1 MTIRKP
7 LISIL
12 CPCFNHEKY
21 VEYFLDSIL
30 SQDYDNF
37 EIVIVDDCSTDSTVE
52 KIKKYYDKR
61 INLICNKVNMGV
73 NAALNIAFEH
83 SKGEYLI
90 FIASDDLMKQDY
102 LTKVAKIFTNSIETG
117 VIYSSLT
124 VIDENNNVSKQ
135 PDWVI
140 LKERNKFEILSDLF
154 YSWNVLFSPGM
165 AVKREIFQKIYP
177 LDLSLVQ
184 HQDYFM
190 HINLLLETEP
200 KILTEP
206 YILYRQAS
214 NHNSLSSRTISATAR
229 EKIEMFRLM
238 NSFLKIDNLEILQ
251 KILKNPE
258 IELTDKNLI
267 PYYIALSALKS
278 QNLQKREWGYLTL
291 MEFISKKENFLLLNS
306 KLGFNF
312 AKYLS
317 FSKYLYNNTRDRYM
331 IKYKKYKKLFNIFL
345 VLFILLS
352 VLLIWF
358 IAYVIF

>member
-1 MTIRKP
+1 MKDKKP

-37 EIVIVDDCSTDSTVE
+37 EIIIVDDCSNDSTVE
-52 KIKKYYDKR
+52 KIKKYNDKR

-73 NAALNIAFEH
+73 NAALNIAFEY

-90 FIASDDLMKQDY
+90 FIASDDMMKQGY
-102 LTKVAKIFTNSIETG
+102 LTKVAETFLNSVETG
-117 VIYSSLT
+117 VIYSSLMI
-124 VIDENNNVSKQ
+124 IDEKNNVSKQ
-135 PDWVI
+135 PDWAI

-154 YSWNVLFSPGM
+154 YSWNVLLSPGM
-165 AVKREIFQKIYP
+165 AIKREIFQKIYP

-190 HINLLLETEP
+190 HINILLETEP
-200 KILTEP
+200 KILIKP

-238 NSFLKIDNLEILQ
+238 NSFLKIKNLEILQ

-258 IELTDKNLI
+258 IEINDENLI
-267 PYYIALSALKS
+267 PYYIAVSALKS

-291 MEFISKKENFLLLNS
+291 MNFISKKENFLLLNW

-312 AKYLS
+312 AKYLG
-317 FSKYLYNNTRDRYM
+317 FSKYLYDNSCDKHI
-331 IKYKKYKKLFNIFL
+331 IKCKKYKKLFNIFL
-345 VLFILLS
+345 TLFILLS
-352 VLLIWF
+352 VLLIWL
-358 IAYVIF
+358 IAYVVF